1 MKKVVSISG
10 GKSSAYIFANYPSD
24 YAIFSLVT
32 TNDVKCIYPDKK
44 IRQMV
49 SDKIG
54 KEFIG
59 TLEQNTIIE
68 FLFSL
73 EQLVGKEITFVS
85 GQPFENVIKLKGG
98 YLPNVMTRF
107 CTTEMKIKPIFKW
120 WKENINE
127 VVEMQIGFRANETKR
142 ANKMML
148 KLNNKGIEEMKTII
162 GKRKTLNKWGMVE
175 WRIPKFPLID
185 NLIFKDN
192 IELFWKNKN
201 VKFEKNYIN
210 NCVGC
215 FHRSPLF
222 LKKMSQEHPNKF
234 EWFIDQEKINS
245 PNKFK
250 KQMSYQEIKNLNI
263 QKELDFD
270 SDFNDCD
277 TGYCGL

>member
-1 MKKVVSISG
+1 
-10 GKSSAYIFANYPSD
+10 
-24 YAIFSLVT
+24 
-32 TNDVKCIYPDKK
+32 
-44 IRQMV
+44 
-49 SDKIG
+49 
-54 KEFIG
+54 
-59 TLEQNTIIE
+59 
-68 FLFSL
+68 
-73 EQLVGKEITFVS
+73 
-85 GQPFENVIKLKGG
+85 
-98 YLPNVMTRF
+98 
-107 CTTEMKIKPIFKW
+107 
-120 WKENINE
+120 
-127 VVEMQIGFRANETKR
+127 
-142 ANKMML
+142 
-148 KLNNKGIEEMKTII
+148 
-162 GKRKTLNKWGMVE
+162 MVE

-192 IELFWKNKN
+192 IELFWKNKS

-210 NCVGC
+210 NCFGC